1 MNASARQKILQI
13 ITDIKML
20 HPKLQFLTD
29 TLKGKLST
37 FTTIKMEERGADY
50 WRTQALSDALIR
62 VRIFV
67 ENNLSYIET
76 LGVLSLC
83 RYTFELVVWLKHM
96 EMDHRFALIYARM
109 LIKQQTQLYDDLVK
123 HLRREIDLYNSLAEE
138 EKTAH
143 TSVLGAAAAA
153 GQSADPTAIGR
164 RISEDMHAASDHI
177 DEKLALQF
185 AIYSSEIKHNGYGF
199 QAHLIE
205 TQALPQALDYFEK
218 NDESLTKFNNQW
230 AATISELKL
239 KEWKWNARAAH
250 VDMASEYD
258 FIYSYTSRLLHATP
272 ASLTT
277 DQKSLED
284 EEAFLLLRYVC
295 TQFRWIIQ
303 HAEARVVQQTI
314 H

>member
-1 MNASARQKILQI
+1 MSESTRQNIFQI
-13 ITDIKML
+13 ITELKLL
-20 HPKLQFLTD
+20 HPKLQLLTD
-29 TLKGKLST
+29 SLKGKLST
-37 FTTIKMEERGADY
+37 FKTIEMEEYGADY
-50 WRTQALSDALIR
+50 WRTQALSDALVR

-83 RYTFELVVWLKHM
+83 RYTFELVVWLKHF
-96 EMDHRFALIYARM
+96 EMDQRFALVYARM
-109 LIKQQTQLYDDLVK
+109 LIKQQAELYEDLAN
-123 HLRREIDLYNSLAEE
+123 HLRREIALYNSLAAE
-138 EKTAH
+138 EKAAH
-143 TSVLGAAAAA
+143 DRVLGAAAVA
-153 GQSADPTAIGR
+153 QRSADPAAIGR
-164 RISEDMHAASDHI
+164 KINEDMHAASGYV

-185 AIYSSEIKHNGYGF
+185 AIYSSDIKRNGYGF

-205 TQALPQALDYFEK
+205 TQALPQALDYAAK
-218 NDESLTKFNNQW
+218 NSESLTKFNNRW

-239 KEWKWNARAAH
+239 KGWKWNARAAN

-277 DQKSLED
+277 NQKSLED
-284 EEAFLLLRYVC
+284 EEAFLFLRYVN
-295 TQFRWIIQ
+295 TQFRWIIK
-303 HAEARVVQQTI
+303 HAEARVAQQTV